1 MSEDPS
7 PQDALIWNIYKYIN
21 TLHCITL
28 LHIYIVYTCI
38 HNIHYITCLHIII
51 YNIHVWYVCGVS
63 VSVWNCWSELN
74 EAQLKGPKSWQVQ
87 LELPGSCVENWW
99 VWQPLRFETAAR
111 PAGQMCVQ
119 RSWRTEK
126 KNLEHR
132 FRDFQGC
139 PRFHMPQMWVSSSRT
154 CYRFPHRCW
163 YQPFVHSLMLCW
175 RWIKSSALSRF
186 FCGTNVSRRIQL
198 CQLRKA
204 TVLLHE
210 FQGWPHLCQLP
221 GVQDTDTVATHD
233 GGDPMR
239 DA

>member
-1 MSEDPS
+1 MCD
-7 PQDALIWNIYKYIN
+7 
-21 TLHCITL
+21 
-28 LHIYIVYTCI
+28 
-38 HNIHYITCLHIII
+38 
-51 YNIHVWYVCGVS
+51 
-63 VSVWNCWSELN
+63 
-74 EAQLKGPKSWQVQ
+74 
-87 LELPGSCVENWW
+87 
-99 VWQPLRFETAAR
+99 
-111 PAGQMCVQ
+111 MCVVCLCLCGTVGANWTKPNSRAQ
-119 RSWRTEK
+119 RVDRFSWSFPAAALRTGGFDNPWGLKQRHARRGKCVSKEVGELKK